1 MKALAPYPFPPS
13 QIGDLYA
20 SALATTVLQLK
31 ELASR
36 PGSWDGVVGLF
47 DVAEGVGEAEIRA
60 ALADKFGTITA
71 YETRAWPP
79 VVVTFATHAAAGDAV
94 QRAALLVDVAG
105 GVDYLFNE
113 RAYDERGW

>member
-47 DVAEGVGEAEIRA
+47 DVAEGVGRPEQPFLKLMHLMRA
-60 ALADKFGTITA
+60 MEFWSRN
-71 YETRAWPP
+71 YRE
-79 VVVTFATHAAAGDAV
+79 V
-94 QRAALLVDVAG
+94 
-105 GVDYLFNE
+105 
-113 RAYDERGW
+113 